1 MSSTLSPHSSI
12 HQSIINIDDI
22 KTALEKH
29 KNTVFKIHYT
39 KKDLECIAKIDISKG
54 KVYSHFGDIADCNPE
69 KFFKEIGNNNDSKN
83 IETLCKIISKL
94 AKAVCKG
101 YETKHAWIDIRVT
114 KPNNDYDIP
123 RWHMDGN
130 FFMDTPEDRKQI
142 QSKFVTVLRGDGTL
156 MVSATKKEKEEWQRI
171 MRANSPKTQEEAE
184 KFYKDEQKQ
193 MELRM
198 KTNKVFENKKVK
210 QLKND
215 EGLIFIVGNLDKALI
230 HSEPPMHSFR
240 IFISILPG
248 TGEQIAGLKKRWN
261 R

>member
-39 KKDLECIAKIDISKG
+39 KKDLECIVKIDISKG

-101 YETKHAWIDIRVT
+101 YETKHAWLIFELQNLIT
-114 KPNNDYDIP
+114 IMIF
-123 RWHMDGN
+123 HDG
-130 FFMDTPEDRKQI
+130 I
-142 QSKFVTVLRGDGTL
+142 W
-156 MVSATKKEKEEWQRI
+156 MVIFLWILQ
-171 MRANSPKTQEEAE
+171 KTEN
-184 KFYKDEQKQ
+184 KSNLNLLLFYVG
-193 MELRM
+193 MEL
-198 KTNKVFENKKVK
+198 
-210 QLKND
+210 
-215 EGLIFIVGNLDKALI
+215 
-230 HSEPPMHSFR
+230 
-240 IFISILPG
+240 
-248 TGEQIAGLKKRWN
+248 
-261 R
+261 

>member
-1 MSSTLSPHSSI
+1 MSSIQSTQSTQSHSSI

-54 KVYSHFGDIADCNPE
+54 KAYSHYGDIADCNPE
-69 KFFKEIGNNNDSKN
+69 KFFKEIGNNDSKN
-83 IETLCKIISKL
+83 IETLCKIINKL
-94 AKAVCKG
+94 VKVVCKG
-101 YETKHAWIDIRVT
+101 YETKHARIDIRVT
-114 KPNNDYDIP
+114 KPNDGYDIP
-123 RWHMDGN
+123 RWHMDGI

-156 MVSATKKEKEEWQRI
+156 MVSATKKEKEEYQRI
-171 MRANSPKTQEEAE
+171 MRGNSPKTEEEAD
-184 KFYKDEQKQ
+184 KFYQDEQKQ

-230 HSEPPMHSFR
+230 HSESP
-240 IFISILPG
+240 
-248 TGEQIAGLKKRWN
+248 
-261 R
+261 

>member
-1 MSSTLSPHSSI
+1 MSSTQSTPQSSTPQSSP

-39 KKDLECIAKIDISKG
+39 KKELECIAKIDISQG
-54 KVYSHFGDIADCNPE
+54 NVYLHFGNIADCNPE
-69 KFFKEIGNNNDSKN
+69 TFFKEIGNNDSKN
-83 IETLCKIISKL
+83 IETLCKIVNKL
-94 AKAVCKG
+94 VKAVCKG
-101 YETKHAWIDIRVT
+101 YSTKHAWIDIRVRN
-114 KPNNDYDIP
+114 PDNDFDIP

-156 MVSATKKEKEEWQRI
+156 MVSATKKEKEEYNRI
-171 MRANSPKTQEEAE
+171 MRENRPKTQEEAE
-184 KFYKDEQKQ
+184 QYYKDEHKQ
-193 MELRM
+193 MELRL

-230 HSEPPMHSFR
+230 HSESP
-240 IFISILPG
+240 
-248 TGEQIAGLKKRWN
+248 
-261 R
+261 